1 MFRLGEILK
10 AYAKEVIRQQPEN
23 IFEFSARYF
32 AQLDQHEEEFEAGT
46 IEAIFFRFVLVI
58 HSLLFRRRNFGVT
71 RCFDWNSIRGI

>member
-1 MFRLGEILK
+1 MIFSLGEILK

-46 IEAIFFRFVLVI
+46 VIISKFFAVL
-58 HSLLFRRRNFGVT
+58 
-71 RCFDWNSIRGI
+71 